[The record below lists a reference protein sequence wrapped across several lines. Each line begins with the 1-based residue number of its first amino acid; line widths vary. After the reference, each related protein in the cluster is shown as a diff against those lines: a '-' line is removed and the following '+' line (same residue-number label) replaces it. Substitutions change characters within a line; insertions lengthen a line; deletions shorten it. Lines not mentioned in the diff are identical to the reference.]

1 MRHSS
6 RHAFDRAEVGA
17 VNSRV
22 ESSRDPVGGHKSVG
36 WQSDTEAV
44 DSALSRTFELV
55 NITVVKIGDCQHI
68 FYSDKISGN

>member
-1 MRHSS
+1 MHLTERRLERWTVES
-6 RHAFDRAEVGA
+6 
-17 VNSRV
+17 V